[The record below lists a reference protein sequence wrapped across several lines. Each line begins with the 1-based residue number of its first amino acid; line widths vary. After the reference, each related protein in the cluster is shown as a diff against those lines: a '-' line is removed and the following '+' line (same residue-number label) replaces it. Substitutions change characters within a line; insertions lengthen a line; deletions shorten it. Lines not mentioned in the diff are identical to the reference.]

1 MHLTPAHRGGREDP
15 ELADTAVLMLEDG
28 RAFRGEPFGA
38 RGTAFGEV
46 VFNTSMTG
54 YQEVLTD
61 PSYTGQLVAMT
72 YPLIGNYGAN
82 PEDQESAGPQ
92 VAGFVLHEAP
102 PLHSNWRAAESLQ
115 AYLERHGVVAITG
128 VDTRALTRHIRSSGA
143 MRGAIASGDTGHDE
157 LLARIREQP
166 AMEGLDLAGGVS
178 TRERYVVAPA
188 AGEPRFRV
196 MAYDFG
202 VKSHSLQLL
211 SQRGCEVTV
220 IPAATPAEEIV
231 AAAPD
236 GLFVSNGPGDPE
248 AVGHALDTIR
258 ELSERDVPVFGICL
272 GHQLIARA
280 FGAETYKLLYGHRGG
295 NHPVRRLSDGA
306 VEITAQNHGF
316 AVRGG
321 EEGIPGAPELR
332 VTHLNLND
340 GTVEGLEHREK
351 SVFSVQYHPESAP
364 GPHDSR
370 YLFDRFVDE
379 MGKRGAREGS
389 GS

>member
-1 MHLTPAHRGGREDP
+1 MAEP
-15 ELADTAVLMLEDG
+15 AVLMLEDG
-28 RAFRGEPFGA
+28 RTFRGEAYGA
-38 RGTAFGEV
+38 AGTAFGEV

-92 VAGFVLHEAP
+92 VAGFIVHETP
-102 PLHSNWRAAESLQ
+102 PAYSNWRGRESLHD
-115 AYLERHGVVAITG
+115 YLVRHGVSGIAG
-128 VDTRALTRHIRSSGA
+128 VDTRALTRHIRSLGA
-143 MRGAIASGDTGHDE
+143 MRGAIAPASADADA
-157 LLARIREQP
+157 LLAEIRAQP
-166 AMEGLDLAGGVS
+166 SMTGLDLADGVS
-178 TRERYVVAPA
+178 TAESYVVPA
-188 AGEPRFRV
+188 SGDTRYRV
-196 MAYDFG
+196 IAYDFG

-220 IPAATPAEEIV
+220 IPSSTPVDEIL
-231 AAAPD
+231 ARRPD
-236 GLFVSNGPGDPE
+236 GLFISNGPGDPE
-248 AVGHALDTIR
+248 AVPHALDTIR
-258 ELSERDVPVFGICL
+258 ALAQGDTPVFGICL
-272 GHQLIARA
+272 GHQLIGRA
-280 FGAETYKLLYGHRGG
+280 FGAHTYKLLYGHRGG

-316 AVRGG
+316 AVQGG
-321 EEGIPGAPELR
+321 EDGIPGAPELK

-340 GTVEGLEHREK
+340 GTVEGLEHT
-351 SVFSVQYHPESAP
+351 SLPVFSVQYHPESAP

-379 MGKRGAREGS
+379 MAERRAAPAERMLDGTERPDYPSAV
-389 GS
+389 

>member
-1 MHLTPAHRGGREDP
+1 MAEP
-15 ELADTAVLMLEDG
+15 AVLMLEDG
-28 RAFRGEPFGA
+28 RTFRGEAYGA
-38 RGTAFGEV
+38 AGTAFGEV

-92 VAGFVLHEAP
+92 VAGFIVHEAP
-102 PLHSNWRAAESLQ
+102 PVYSNWRARESLHE
-115 AYLERHGVVAITG
+115 YLARNGVVGIAG
-128 VDTRALTRHIRSSGA
+128 VDTRALTRHIRSLGA
-143 MRGAIASGDTGHDE
+143 MRGAIAPAGADADA
-157 LLARIREQP
+157 LLAEIRAQP
-166 AMEGLDLAGGVS
+166 DMCGLDLADEVS
-178 TRERYVVAPA
+178 THESYVVPA
-188 AGEPRFRV
+188 WGDTRYRV

-220 IPAATPAEEIV
+220 IPSSTPVDEIL
-231 AAAPD
+231 ARDPD
-236 GLFVSNGPGDPE
+236 GLFISNGPGDPE
-248 AVGHALDTIR
+248 AVPHALDTIR
-258 ELSERDVPVFGICL
+258 ELAGRDTPVFGICL
-272 GHQLIARA
+272 GHQLIGRA
-280 FGAETYKLLYGHRGG
+280 FGAHTYKLLYGHRGG
-295 NHPVRRLSDGA
+295 NHPVRRLRDGA

-316 AVRGG
+316 AVRGDG
-321 EEGIPGAPELR
+321 ESIPGAPELR

-340 GTVEGLEHREK
+340 GTVEGLEHTSRP
-351 SVFSVQYHPESAP
+351 VFSVQYHPESAP

-379 MGKRGAREGS
+379 MADRAS
-389 GS
+389 GGGGEDA

>member
-1 MHLTPAHRGGREDP
+1 
-15 ELADTAVLMLEDG
+15 MLEDG
-28 RAFRGEPFGA
+28 RCFEGEAYGA
-38 RGTAFGEV
+38 PGTAFGEV

-61 PSYTGQLVAMT
+61 PSYTGQLVTMT

-82 PEDQESAGPQ
+82 PEDQESARPQ
-92 VAGFVLHEAP
+92 VAGFVIHEAP
-102 PLHSNWRAAESLQ
+102 PVFSNWRARESLD
-115 AYLERHGVVAITG
+115 AYLARHGVVGISD
-128 VDTRALTRHIRSSGA
+128 VDTRALTRHIRSAGA
-143 MRGAIASGDTGHDE
+143 MRGAIAHGAVDRE
-157 LLARIREQP
+157 ALLAEIRHQP
-166 AMEGLDLAGGVS
+166 EMCGLDLADEVS
-178 TRERYVVAPA
+178 THESYVVPA
-188 AGEPRFRV
+188 SGDTRYRV

-211 SQRGCEVTV
+211 AQRGCEVTV
-220 IPAATPAEEIV
+220 IPSSTPVDDILAKN
-231 AAAPD
+231 PD

-248 AVGHALDTIR
+248 AVPHAMDAIR
-258 ELSERDVPVFGICL
+258 TLAERNTPVFGICL
-272 GHQLIARA
+272 GHQLIGRA
-280 FGAETYKLLYGHRGG
+280 FGAHTYKLLYGHRGG

-321 EEGIPGAPELR
+321 EDGIPGAPDLR

-340 GTVEGLEHREK
+340 GTVEGLEHTSRP
-351 SVFSVQYHPESAP
+351 VFSVQYHPESAP

-379 MGKRGAREGS
+379 MDRRGS
-389 GS
+389 GRTERMLDGTDGADYPSAV